1 MSNNTMLRAETHTTS
16 GAHIFSSLAWG
27 VTQLLPSQFLELQ
40 QQLQLLGDPTRG
52 GHGTSSSLGNATRR
66 RLGEYD
72 AASYPSMNTCAALP
86 GAVGASL
93 WFDLGTWPVEVAMP
107 VALLFILLALVLLR
121 LCIGHN
127 PAWHRL
133 SPEVRRVR
141 ARFKEGVHNERQ
153 KPPGA
158 INRGKFTQMGYLVNE
173 DGTLPEWTAVNELLV
188 LRGGLPWEPA
198 LTQPLPW
205 AGSGLRTVRR
215 GPRARGGTLDG
226 QQSRSRNRGV
236 PELATKAFFDGRTEG
251 GRWILL
257 MSYSRPGINTLAHDA
272 NDAGNHVGAGSVPV
286 CEAGRLPLGPLNMWA
301 GCGVGDLSHSLDAEF
316 TGDDIDAIRFFSVVQ
331 NEGEPVGG
339 GGGWMKGREGERGVV
354 HFQVQHH
361 RSDVLCAWVVWV
373 DNVWVGTSVH
383 TIGQRHT
390 QRHTHTHAHI
400 LRCSVCDVV

>member
-1 MSNNTMLRAETHTTS
+1 MVSSNTTMLRAATHTTS
-16 GAHIFSSLAWG
+16 GVHIFSSLAWG
-27 VTQLLPSQFLELQ
+27 VTQLLPSQFLKRQ
-40 QQLQLLGDPTRG
+40 QQLPLQALG
-52 GHGTSSSLGNATRR
+52 SFGNATRR
-66 RLGEYD
+66 RLGEND
-72 AASYPSMNTCAALP
+72 AASFSSMNTCAALP
-86 GAVGASL
+86 GAAGASL

-107 VALLFILLALVLLR
+107 VALLCILLALVLLR
-121 LCIGHN
+121 LGIGHN

-141 ARFKEGVHNERQ
+141 ARFKDGVHNEQ
-153 KPPGA
+153 PPVA

-173 DGTLPEWTAVNELLV
+173 NGTLPEWTAVNELLV

-215 GPRARGGTLDG
+215 GPKARGGTLDE
-226 QQSRSRNRGV
+226 SRSRNGGVV

-272 NDAGNHVGAGSVPV
+272 NDARVLGAGSVPV
-286 CEAGRLPLGPLNMWA
+286 CEAGRLPLGPVNMWA

-354 HFQVQHH
+354 HFQVQHL
-361 RSDVLCAWVVWV
+361 RSDILRALVVCD
-373 DNVWVGTSVH
+373 DNVAGWYIREYKRT
-383 TIGQRHT
+383 TTERE
-390 QRHTHTHAHI
+390 RERERERDPHTHTHPA
-400 LRCSVCDVV
+400 L